1 MLPRLICAA
10 LVLAPN
16 QAIAQSCL
24 NQQEAE
30 ALVTFALPT
39 AVRAVTSKCTPV
51 LPATTALVQS
61 GPVIAARY
69 QVDADKAWPMAR
81 LAFDKMAGLEVA
93 KALGDSVARGL
104 IDGAIGTG
112 LVEKLKPSDCAKVDR
127 IVDILQPL
135 PTRNMALLITTLME
149 LGQAEKQK
157 KSPFK
162 MCPVP
167 ANGD

>member
-81 LAFDKMAGLEVA
+81 LEVA